1 MELTT
6 ARYQQESVSCN
17 LFTGIQDD
25 LFRRRCFDRREFSQR
40 HHSDDAHVTVYNGQI
55 LKVMLAHDFP
65 RLVHRL
71 MFGAVIRLFY
81 HDSAN
86 KRRLGIVAKAARVP
100 FRVIAL
106 HGPNQTMIRFNG
118 QSIGL
123 KRSHPFTG
131 FLDGTSCLQRFRLIT
146 SHFFDEFG
154 SLFGRF

>member
-1 MELTT
+1 MIC
-6 ARYQQESVSCN
+6 YQQESFSCN
-17 LFTGIQDD
+17 LATRHSG
-25 LFRRRCFDRREFSQR
+25 LFISSPLLDRREVSQR
-40 HHSDDAHVTVYNGQI
+40 HHSDDAHITVYNGQI

-71 MFGAVIRLFY
+71 MFEAVIRLFY

-86 KRRLGIVAKAARVP
+86 KRRLGIVAKATRVP

-106 HGPNQTMIRFNG
+106 HGPNQTMIRFNR